1 MADQYDPKEIQDIIN
16 EYTRHLNE
24 GIPISDNLTQA
35 MKDANVG
42 IRDYTRNL
50 KASKEALVGSL
61 KALGMSMVNGESG
74 AAVYNDAINKGAKTF
89 SNWAKKIPIVGNALG
104 KVAEAAGA
112 YENAVADQADA
123 LFKSYQDISRSGIAN
138 GMQDAFKNL
147 ESAGYTMKEIGQYGQ
162 LMKENSTI
170 LATMGGT
177 TAQGAAAFA
186 AASKNIKNSGL
197 ETQFMRMGMTVNDIN
212 SGMANYIK
220 QQQLSGSTQ
229 QQNDKQIATSAS
241 EFILEQDKLTKI
253 TGLTADQQN
262 KIYEGA
268 LAQEQF
274 AAKTFQLQQRA
285 AAGDEQAKAEIK
297 RNKALIEF
305 AMAKGGPEAAK
316 QAQLYIAGAVNSKGY
331 QQFQRSFST
340 TADYLDKGG
349 TDIGA
354 AQNLLVSDA
363 KTLAKDQ
370 ARLGIYGKFNEL
382 FTPIQEVGKLAAAS
396 TKDYAEANEQATKQQ
411 QEQIKATDDAT
422 GSMVDLTR
430 DQRDITQSSDH
441 VINKGVPVVTKGL
454 SGLSSVTQQLT
465 SVFGQLAGKEGQV
478 GGGTTLLNKVGI
490 GTPPS
495 TGAATGG
502 ASKSIAPPTVTP
514 ITPPAGTEKNNID
527 SLINFSGGTGDKT
540 HFQQLNPSVLNNFV
554 QMASAYFTNTGKK
567 LQINSAFRSVEE
579 QANVNS
585 GNNPKAKPGKSLHNV
600 GKAVDI
606 NSSQVSELQ
615 SSGLLGQYG
624 FSPLPGDPP
633 HIQMPSAAVGGILSG
648 PLSGYQAMLHGNE
661 AVVPLPD
668 GKSIPVQN
676 KGSSGSTD
684 QTGLLSMELD
694 KLDSLLK
701 VMQKQNDITNKILS
715 KQS

>member
-24 GIPISDNLTQA
+24 GIPISDNLAQA
-35 MKDANVG
+35 MKDASIG
-42 IRDYTRNL
+42 IKDYTRNL

-74 AAVYNDAINKGAKTF
+74 AAVYNDAISKGAKTF
-89 SNWAKKIPIVGNALG
+89 SNYAKKIPIVGNALG

-112 YENAVADQADA
+112 YENAVAEQADA
-123 LFKSYQDISRSGIAN
+123 LFKSYQDISRSGIAT

-177 TAQGAAAFA
+177 TAQGAAEFA
-186 AASKNIKNSGL
+186 KASKNIKNSGL

-212 SGMANYIK
+212 SGIANYVKI
-220 QQQLSGSTQ
+220 QQLSGSTL
-229 QQNDKQIATSAS
+229 QQNDKQIATSAA
-241 EFILEQDKLTKI
+241 EFIIEQDKVTKI

-285 AAGDEQAKAEIK
+285 AAGDEQAKAELK
-297 RNKALIEF
+297 RNRQLVEF

-331 QQFQRSFST
+331 QQFQRSFAT

-354 AQNLLVSDA
+354 AQNLLVNDA

-370 ARLGIYGKFNEL
+370 SRLGIYGKFNEF

-396 TKDYAEANEQATKQQ
+396 TRDFAVANKDATDQQ
-411 QEQIKATDDAT
+411 KEQIRATDEAT
-422 GSMVDLTR
+422 GAMVDLTK
-430 DQRDITQSSDH
+430 DQRDITQSADH
-441 VINKGVPVVTKGL
+441 VINKGVPIVTKGL

-465 SVFGQLAGKEGQV
+465 SVFGQLAGKEGQI

-490 GTPPS
+490 G
-495 TGAATGG
+495 GG
-502 ASKSIAPPTVTP
+502 EAPKVTP
-514 ITPPAGTEKNNID
+514 ITPPAGGATNLE
-527 SLINFSGGTGDKT
+527 SLINFTGGTGDKT
-540 HFQQLNPSVLNNFV
+540 HFQQLNPNVLNSFV
-554 QMASAYFTNTGKK
+554 QMASAYFSSTGKK
-567 LQINSAFRSVEE
+567 LQINSAFRSMDE
-579 QANVNS
+579 QASVNS
-585 GNNPKAKPGKSLHNV
+585 GSNPKAAPGKSLHNV

-606 NSSQVSELQ
+606 QSSQVAELQ
-615 SSGLLGQYG
+615 SMGLLGQHG
-624 FSPLPGDPP
+624 FSPLANDPP
-633 HIQMPSAAVGGILSG
+633 HIQMPSAAIGGILSG
-648 PLSGYQAMLHGNE
+648 PKSGYQAMLHGNE

-668 GKSIPVQN
+668 GKTIPVQN
-676 KGSSGSTD
+676 KGGGGSSD
-684 QTGLLSMELD
+684 QTSLLTMELE
-694 KLDSLLK
+694 KLESLLN
-701 VMQKQNDITNKILS
+701 VMQKQNDITNKILA